1 MLDRLVIEGLFGQ
14 YDYNLPLVRGRR
26 KDICFLTGPNGYG
39 KSTILQLIFAFLK
52 SDARTFASIIYG
64 KITFYMKKYRV
75 EVMQEHLVTMGS
87 EDDDSSSSDDDQDET
102 VRLTVTVLSADG
114 ERMIERST
122 FTNDEIGV
130 ADVPLFP
137 PTLSVY
143 LSSMKVEYV
152 KDDRLWRKDDEKPGV
167 TYCVEFLQRLMS
179 QIDSQLTALYNT
191 RVVRL
196 MQELEP
202 GRNAGDDDE
211 TQALVR
217 NAEEKLAAYNK
228 LGMAT
233 TLRKVVDLAAENP
246 DNRQLYLLHLRTVDA
261 VLETS
266 NPLYRRLNLVY
277 DIIVRSEFSNK
288 RLVLDTEHGLYFVS
302 GDTIIIPENL
312 SSGEQHFIIQLIMLI
327 FMADEGSL
335 ILIDEPE
342 LSYHPAWQMD
352 YLKNLRS
359 IAELGGYQFILAT
372 HSAQIFDY
380 RWSYTIDLYK
390 QTTDDAE
397 GAEENN

>member
-1 MLDRLVIEGLFGQ
+1 MLDRIVIEGLFGQ
-14 YDYNLPLVRGRR
+14 YDYSLPLVRGRR

-52 SDARTFASIIYG
+52 SDARTLASIIYG

-75 EVMQEHLVTMGS
+75 EVIQEHLVMISS

-102 VRLTVTVLSADG
+102 VRLTVTVLSANG
-114 ERMIERST
+114 ERMIEQST

-152 KDDRLWRKDDEKPGV
+152 RDDRLWRKDDEKPGV
-167 TYCVEFLQRLMS
+167 TYCVDFLQRMMS

-266 NPLYRRLNLVY
+266 NPLYRRLNLLY

-288 RLVLDTEHGLYFVS
+288 TLVLDTEHGLYFVS

-359 IAELGGYQFILAT
+359 IAELGGYQFVLAT

-397 GAEENN
+397 GTEENN

>member
-52 SDARTFASIIYG
+52 SDARTLASIIYG

-152 KDDRLWRKDDEKPGV
+152 KDDRLWRKNDEKPGV

-179 QIDSQLTALYNT
+179 QNDSQLTALYNT

-266 NPLYRRLNLVY
+266 NPLYRRLNLLY

>member
-1 MLDRLVIEGLFGQ
+1 MLDRIVIEGLFGQ

-26 KDICFLTGPNGYG
+26 KNICFLTGPNGYG

-52 SDARTFASIIYG
+52 SDARTLASIIYG

-75 EVMQEHLVTMGS
+75 EVIQEHLVMISS
-87 EDDDSSSSDDDQDET
+87 EDDDSSSSDDDLDET
-102 VRLTVTVLSADG
+102 VRLTVTVLSANG
-114 ERMIERST
+114 ERMIEQST

-152 KDDRLWRKDDEKPGV
+152 RDDRLWRKDDEKPCV
-167 TYCVEFLQRLMS
+167 TYCVDFLQRMMS

-228 LGMAT
+228 FGMAT

-266 NPLYRRLNLVY
+266 NPLYRRLNLLY

-288 RLVLDTEHGLYFVS
+288 TLVLDTEHGLYFVS

>member
-52 SDARTFASIIYG
+52 SDARTLASIIYG

-152 KDDRLWRKDDEKPGV
+152 KDDRLWRKNDEKPGV

-266 NPLYRRLNLVY
+266 NPLYRRLNLLY

>member
-1 MLDRLVIEGLFGQ
+1 MLDRIVIEGLFGQ

-26 KDICFLTGPNGYG
+26 KNICFLTGPNGYG

-52 SDARTFASIIYG
+52 SDARTLASIIYG

-75 EVMQEHLVTMGS
+75 EVIQEHLVMISS
-87 EDDDSSSSDDDQDET
+87 EDDDSSSSDDDLDET
-102 VRLTVTVLSADG
+102 VRLTVTVLSANG
-114 ERMIERST
+114 ERMIEQST

-152 KDDRLWRKDDEKPGV
+152 KDDRLWRKDDEKPCV
-167 TYCVEFLQRLMS
+167 TYCVDFLQRMMS

-228 LGMAT
+228 FGMAT

-266 NPLYRRLNLVY
+266 NPLYRRLNLLY

-288 RLVLDTEHGLYFVS
+288 TLVLDTEHGLYFVS

>member
-52 SDARTFASIIYG
+52 SDARTLASIIYG
-64 KITFYMKKYRV
+64 RITFYMKKYRV

-114 ERMIERST
+114 ERMIERGT

-130 ADVPLFP
+130 VDVPLFP

-143 LSSMKVEYV
+143 LSSMKVQYV

-167 TYCVEFLQRLMS
+167 TYCVEFLQRMMS

-196 MQELEP
+196 MQELNP

-217 NAEEKLAAYNK
+217 NAEEKLTAYNK

-266 NPLYRRLNLVY
+266 NPLYRRLNLLY

-288 RLVLDTEHGLYFVS
+288 TLVLDTEHGLYFVS
-302 GDTIIIPENL
+302 DDTIIIPENL

-352 YLKNLRS
+352 YLKNLRG

>member
-52 SDARTFASIIYG
+52 SDARTLASIIYG

-102 VRLTVTVLSADG
+102 VRLTVTVQSADG

-266 NPLYRRLNLVY
+266 NPLYRRLNLLY

>member
-1 MLDRLVIEGLFGQ
+1 MLDRIVIEGLFGQ

-52 SDARTFASIIYG
+52 SDASTLAGIIYG

-75 EVMQEHLVTMGS
+75 EVLQEHLVTMGS

-114 ERMIERST
+114 ERMIERSM

-152 KDDRLWRKDDEKPGV
+152 KDDRLWRKDDEKLGV
-167 TYCVEFLQRLMS
+167 TYCVDFLQRMMS
-179 QIDSQLTALYNT
+179 QIDSRLTALYNA

-202 GRNAGDDDE
+202 GRDAGDDDE
-211 TQALVR
+211 TQTLVR
-217 NAEEKLAAYNK
+217 RAEEKLSAYNK

-246 DNRQLYLLHLRTVDA
+246 DNRQLYLLHLRTVDV

-266 NPLYRRLNLVY
+266 NPLYRRLNLLH

-288 RLVLDTEHGLYFVS
+288 RLVLDTEHGLYFVC

-352 YLKNLRS
+352 YLKNLRG

-397 GAEENN
+397 GTEENN

>member
-1 MLDRLVIEGLFGQ
+1 
-14 YDYNLPLVRGRR
+14 
-26 KDICFLTGPNGYG
+26 
-39 KSTILQLIFAFLK
+39 
-52 SDARTFASIIYG
+52 
-64 KITFYMKKYRV
+64 
-75 EVMQEHLVTMGS
+75 
-87 EDDDSSSSDDDQDET
+87 
-102 VRLTVTVLSADG
+102 
-114 ERMIERST
+114 
-122 FTNDEIGV
+122 
-130 ADVPLFP
+130 
-137 PTLSVY
+137 
-143 LSSMKVEYV
+143 
-152 KDDRLWRKDDEKPGV
+152 
-167 TYCVEFLQRLMS
+167 
-179 QIDSQLTALYNT
+179 
-191 RVVRL
+191 
-196 MQELEP
+196 
-202 GRNAGDDDE
+202 
-211 TQALVR
+211 
-217 NAEEKLAAYNK
+217 
-228 LGMAT
+228 MAT

-261 VLETS
+261 VLETN
-266 NPLYRRLNLVY
+266 NPLYRRLNLLY

-288 RLVLDTEHGLYFVS
+288 TLVLDTEHGLYFVS

-312 SSGEQHFIIQLIMLI
+312 SSGEQHFTIQLIMLI

-397 GAEENN
+397 GTEENN

>member
-52 SDARTFASIIYG
+52 SDARTLASIIYG

-266 NPLYRRLNLVY
+266 NPLYRRLNLLY

-288 RLVLDTEHGLYFVS
+288 RLVLDTGHGLYFVS

>member
-1 MLDRLVIEGLFGQ
+1 MLDRIVIEGLFGQ

-52 SDARTFASIIYG
+52 SDARTLASIIYG

-75 EVMQEHLVTMGS
+75 EVIQEHLVMISS

-102 VRLTVTVLSADG
+102 VRLTVTVLSANG
-114 ERMIERST
+114 ERMIEQST

-130 ADVPLFP
+130 VDVPLFP

-152 KDDRLWRKDDEKPGV
+152 RDDRLWRKDDEKPGV
-167 TYCVEFLQRLMS
+167 TYCVDFLQRLMS
-179 QIDSQLTALYNT
+179 QIDSQLTALYNA
-191 RVVRL
+191 RVVSL

-202 GRNAGDDDE
+202 DRNAGDDDE
-211 TQALVR
+211 IQALVR
-217 NAEEKLAAYNK
+217 RAEEKLSAYNK

-266 NPLYRRLNLVY
+266 NPLYRRLNLLY

-288 RLVLDTEHGLYFVS
+288 TLVLDTEHGLYFVS

-312 SSGEQHFIIQLIMLI
+312 SSGEQHFIIQLVMLI

-352 YLKNLRS
+352 YLKNLRG